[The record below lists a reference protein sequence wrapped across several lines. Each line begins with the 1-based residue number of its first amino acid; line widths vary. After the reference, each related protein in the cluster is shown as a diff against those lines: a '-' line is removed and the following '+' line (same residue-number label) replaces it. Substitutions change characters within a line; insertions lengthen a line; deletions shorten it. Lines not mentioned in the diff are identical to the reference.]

1 MIYAACLI
9 PTLMFWFFAGNH
21 QSLKEKIK
29 DTFLNCMTLFL
40 YFVLLMAMWSL
51 EVVSDEMSHKTHVC
65 EESGGSIYNARCYER
80 DAVETLLNS
89 EIKLEKI
96 ENEK

>member
-1 MIYAACLI
+1 MEYVLVLLI
-9 PTLMFWFFAGNH
+9 TIAFWFFSGGNP
-21 QSLKEKIK
+21 SIK
-29 DTFLNCMTLFL
+29 DKLTDWVLWGVSAMFFVVVTLLVSMMSAVTSDLLN
-40 YFVLLMAMWSL
+40 
-51 EVVSDEMSHKTHVC
+51 KTDVC
-65 EESGGSIYNARCYER
+65 EESGGTIYNARCYER